1 MQACRRPTVM
11 VMPLKRWFR
20 GGSPTLRDR
29 LVKGLQQARDGDADG
44 AIETIAARFSDALAE
59 LRALPAQVDAGW
71 LRLAPRPGHPPGG
84 NPAGAAFALQRG
96 SREEERPGRERPG
109 GGRATRRPRGRL
121 LPLVRG
127 PPR

>member
-71 LRLAPRPGHPPGG
+71 LRLPPRLAPR
-84 NPAGAAFALQRG
+84 AGAKPA
-96 SREEERPGRERPG
+96 
-109 GGRATRRPRGRL
+109 RAGF
-121 LPLVRG
+121 G
-127 PPR
+127 PPALPPERGAPTPQLLGVGGAPVPAAV

>member
-59 LRALPAQVDAGW
+59 LRALPEQVDAGW
-71 LRLAPRPGHPPGG
+71 LRLPPPLAH
-84 NPAGAAFALQRG
+84 PAGGIAAGRG
-96 SREEERPGRERPG
+96 VCPSAP
-109 GGRATRRPRGRL
+109 PRGDEAPARRHHGGACDS
-121 LPLVRG
+121 LPEVRT
-127 PPR
+127 R